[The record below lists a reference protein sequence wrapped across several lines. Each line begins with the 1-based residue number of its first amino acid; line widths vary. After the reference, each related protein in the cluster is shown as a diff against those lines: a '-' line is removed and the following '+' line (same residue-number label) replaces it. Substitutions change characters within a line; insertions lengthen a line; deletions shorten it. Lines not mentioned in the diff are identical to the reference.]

1 MSTPNQQCWEDIAR
15 LEGHSASRGH
25 KPAAHL
31 YLTFETPTGCSE
43 GTGEEGGEGAS
54 LSTSRKEWSV
64 KCCP

>member
-1 MSTPNQQCWEDIAR
+1 MKGVGGDSEPAHDKALDGIAR

-43 GTGEEGGEGAS
+43 GTGEEGEV
-54 LSTSRKEWSV
+54 L
-64 KCCP
+64 P